1 MTVPSWKST
10 VAQKRQAQLASIPQ
24 AWRLSSAALET
35 ASLNTNETV
44 RNSGILSADELEWTE
59 IVDIQ
64 ILLTKLASREISSV
78 QLTTAFS
85 KRAAIAQQTTKCLTE
100 IFFDRALARA
110 RELDEVLERTG
121 KVTGPLHGLPVSVKD
136 RFEVEGVD
144 TTVGMDIPILVGVW
158 SGWTAYIL

>member
-1 MTVPSWKST
+1 MTAPAWKST

-24 AWRLSSAALET
+24 AWQLSPAALET
-35 ASLNTNETV
+35 ASLNTNETI

-59 IVDIQ
+59 TVDIE
-64 ILLTKLASREISSV
+64 ILLAKLASREISSV
-78 QLTTAFS
+78 RLTTAFS

-110 RELDEVLERTG
+110 KELDEILERTG

-144 TTVGMDIPILVGVW
+144 TTVGMGVSILVGVR
-158 SGWTAYIL
+158 SGWTAYAL